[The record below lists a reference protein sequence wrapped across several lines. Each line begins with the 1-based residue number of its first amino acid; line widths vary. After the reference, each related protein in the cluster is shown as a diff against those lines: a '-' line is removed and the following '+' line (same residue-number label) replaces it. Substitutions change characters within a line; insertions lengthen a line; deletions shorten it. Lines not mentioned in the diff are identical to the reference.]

1 MRGWAHARSLTPSSA
16 TRYRIVPRYPSY
28 SDAGGAMNR
37 FFLAMTMLAIGV
49 LTPAT
54 VSAQIEEVRI
64 AVRGLT

>member
-1 MRGWAHARSLTPSSA
+1 
-16 TRYRIVPRYPSY
+16 
-28 SDAGGAMNR
+28 MNR